1 MHPTLALTYNER
13 SELPN
18 LTPLATYLLRLVHV
32 KRTNLCVSADVTTTK
47 ELLQIAE
54 DVGDH
59 ICVLKTHADIISDF
73 GEKTIRGLNE
83 ISRRKKF
90 IVFEDR
96 KFGDIGSTV
105 QHQYVGGP
113 LTIVRWAP
121 IVNAHI
127 FPGPAII
134 TALAQ
139 AAQRAILA
147 YNTSV
152 STECRAS
159 PRSSAVD
166 TWDDPDEDDDDD
178 NYTNGA
184 TSGDES
190 ETEYEHNGRKHSVVS
205 VSTTISMKSEAISP
219 QPSLRPAISRVSS
232 GDPDDEDEGDDPEA
246 LEHLGPPPYFR
257 SLLLLAQMSSAN
269 NYFTPEYTSAC
280 LKHARENKDF
290 VMGFI
295 AQQTLNQA
303 PDDNFIT
310 MTPGVQLQ
318 SGGDGLGQQ
327 YNTPQK
333 VVSEGGTDII
343 IVGRGIIA
351 ASDRRAAA
359 LEYRKQGW
367 QAYRDRV
374 RTARKQ
380 RR

>member
-1 MHPTLALTYNER
+1 M
-13 SELPN
+13 
-18 LTPLATYLLRLVHV
+18 
-32 KRTNLCVSADVTTTK
+32 
-47 ELLQIAE
+47 Q
-54 DVGDH
+54 
-59 ICVLKTHADIISDF
+59 
-73 GEKTIRGLNE
+73 
-83 ISRRKKF
+83 
-90 IVFEDR
+90 
-96 KFGDIGSTV
+96 
-105 QHQYVGGP
+105 QQYVGGP

-139 AAQRAILA
+139 AAQKAILA
-147 YNTSV
+147 HNTSV
-152 STECRAS
+152 HTDIRAS
-159 PRSSAVD
+159 PTASEAD
-166 TWDDPDEDDDDD
+166 TWDDPDEDE
-178 NYTNGA
+178 YTNGVH
-184 TSGDES
+184 SGDES

-219 QPSLRPAISRVSS
+219 QPNLRPSISRVSS
-232 GDPDDEDEGDDPEA
+232 GNPEDEDEGDDPEA
-246 LEHLGPPPYFR
+246 LDHLGPPPYFR

-269 NYFTPEYTSAC
+269 NYFTPDYTSAC
-280 LKHARENKDF
+280 LKHAREHKDF

-295 AQQTLNQA
+295 AQQTLNQG

-333 VVSEGGTDII
+333 VVGEGGTDII

-374 RTARKQ
+374 RAARKQ

>member
-1 MHPTLALTYNER
+1 M
-13 SELPN
+13 
-18 LTPLATYLLRLVHV
+18 
-32 KRTNLCVSADVTTTK
+32 
-47 ELLQIAE
+47 
-54 DVGDH
+54 
-59 ICVLKTHADIISDF
+59 
-73 GEKTIRGLNE
+73 
-83 ISRRKKF
+83 
-90 IVFEDR
+90 
-96 KFGDIGSTV
+96 
-105 QHQYVGGP
+105 
-113 LTIVRWAP
+113 RWAP

-147 YNTSV
+147 HNTSV
-152 STECRAS
+152 HTDIRAS
-159 PRSSAVD
+159 PTVSAVD
-166 TWDDPDEDDDDD
+166 WDEDEDDEEDDEFV
-178 NYTNGA
+178 NGA
-184 TSGDES
+184 KSGDES
-190 ETEYEHNGRKHSVVS
+190 ETEYEHNGRKQSVVS

-219 QPSLRPAISRVSS
+219 QPHLRPSISRVSS

-246 LEHLGPPPYFR
+246 LDHLGPPPYFR

-303 PDDNFIT
+303 PEDNFIT

-333 VVSEGGTDII
+333 VVGEGGTDII

-367 QAYRDRV
+367 QAYRNRV
-374 RTARKQ
+374 RAARKQ